1 MEKINSIDV
10 KKILEENEDM
20 NSRLEL
26 NIKGVNHTVIN
37 TLRRIAMSE
46 IPVYVFD
53 NISIKENTTIF
64 NNNYIKLRMKN
75 IPVLG
80 INSDSTFYTDDI
92 EEENNEESSNLIIM
106 DDINLDTSASK
117 VNSNTLKQLTM
128 YIDAHNDTN
137 MIKVVGTDDC
147 KFYLKENEIKSP
159 YKQNI
164 PILKLQENQH
174 IKMTAIT
181 ELGNEKLHG
190 ACYSPVQVFYFNKV
204 NDNEYNLCLESRGQ
218 LSEYKILEYTIQN
231 IFKQLD
237 RLKERVDELEDV
249 DKLQGVIEIDNF
261 DHTIGNLISDGLRI
275 HKNVRFGGYS
285 MPHLL
290 DEMIKISFELDKG
303 KIKNVLMDIIE
314 YYRELFDKMSK
325 KLY

>member
-1 MEKINSIDV
+1 MEKINSINV
-10 KKILEENEDM
+10 KKLLEEKEDM
-20 NSRLEL
+20 NTRLEL

-46 IPVYVFD
+46 IPIYAFD

-64 NNNYIKLRMKN
+64 NNNYIKLRLRN
-75 IPVLG
+75 IPVFG
-80 INSDSTFYTDDI
+80 IHSDTAFYIQHND
-92 EEENNEESSNLIIM
+92 EEKNEETSNLIIM
-106 DDINLDTSASK
+106 DDISLESDNPK

-128 YIDAHNDTN
+128 YIDIRNDTN

-164 PILKLQENQH
+164 PILKLQEKQH

-181 ELGNEKLHG
+181 ELGNEKFHG
-190 ACYSPVQVFYFNKV
+190 ACYSPVQVFYFNKI

-237 RLKERVDELEDV
+237 MLKEKVEELEDV
-249 DKLQGVIEIDNF
+249 NKLQGVIEIDNF

-290 DEMIKISFELDKG
+290 DEKIKISFELEKG
-303 KIKNVLMDIIE
+303 NIKNVLMDIIQ
-314 YYRELFDKMSK
+314 YYKELFEKMSK
-325 KLY
+325 AL